1 MSLKFDSITELWPP
15 FTATDLRAKKRSIE
29 PFNNNP
35 GNATNT
41 TKAYQGDR
49 QMLKKM
55 TVGKQIFFGFGLI
68 LCMLLIIG
76 ITSYAGVS
84 GIVSNAVS
92 MITGERIIGEM
103 KAKEIDHQDRGNN
116 QGINEDHQV

>member
-1 MSLKFDSITELWPP
+1 
-15 FTATDLRAKKRSIE
+15 
-29 PFNNNP
+29 
-35 GNATNT
+35 
-41 TKAYQGDR
+41 
-49 QMLKKM
+49 MLKKM

-92 MITGERIIGEM
+92 MIPGERIIGEM